1 MACKQDYCKA
11 TFICINSGACYFSN
25 LIILVYIQVTWDNP
39 EELEDYIKK
48 IQIAADKLTTE
59 NRRLRKSHFTVCD
72 KVIY

>member
-1 MACKQDYCKA
+1 M
-11 TFICINSGACYFSN
+11 
-25 LIILVYIQVTWDNP
+25 QVTWDNP

-72 KVIY
+72 KVP